1 MSAQLIGQRLE
12 QLRSELGNPGEKHWS
27 RSRLSEA
34 TGVTLNALTVLEN
47 KGAGTIETLVTLLVF
62 YHGQGFNPAWV
73 MLPDNSAVS
82 KWVLA
87 ENTKAVAVGRVTA
100 ELSKFKE
107 RVRQTIDEMRKEVE
121 NG

>member
-1 MSAQLIGQRLE
+1 MSSEVIGQRLA
-12 QLRSELGNPGEKHWS
+12 QLRSELGGSGEKRWS
-27 RSRLSEA
+27 RARLSEA

-73 MLPDNSAVS
+73 VLVDNSAVS

-87 ENTKAVAVGRVTA
+87 ENTKAVAAERVTA
-100 ELSKFKE
+100 LLNEFRE
-107 RVRQTIDEMRKEVE
+107 RVQQTIDKMRKEVE

>member
-1 MSAQLIGQRLE
+1 MSSELIGQRLA
-12 QLRSELGNPGEKHWS
+12 QLRNELGNPGEKRWS
-27 RSRLSEA
+27 RSRVSEA

-62 YHGQGFNPAWV
+62 YHEQGFNPAWV
-73 MLPDNSAVS
+73 VLVDNSAVS

-87 ENTKAVAVGRVTA
+87 ENTKAVTVERVTE
-100 ELSKFKE
+100 ELTNLKE
-107 RVRQTIDEMRKEVE
+107 GLLQAIDKVLRELK